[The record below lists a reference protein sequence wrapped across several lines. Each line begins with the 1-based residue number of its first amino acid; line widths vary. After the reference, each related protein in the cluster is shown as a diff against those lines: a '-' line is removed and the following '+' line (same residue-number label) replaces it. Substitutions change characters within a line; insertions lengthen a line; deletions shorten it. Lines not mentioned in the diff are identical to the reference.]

1 MNISHRLFLRYSIF
15 IFSVAC
21 FGHAHAGGFGLI
33 DMSAASL
40 GNAHAGGA
48 ALAEDV
54 STIYYNPAGLTRLPG
69 QQFMAAGTAIR
80 PSAKFE
86 NQGSLSAVGT
96 PVTGGNGGDAGDWA
110 LVPGLFYAMDAA
122 PNLRFGLGVHVPFG
136 LKTEYDDGWAGR
148 YQALKSEIKTINI
161 NPVIA
166 YRLSDQVSL
175 GGGLSAQYVDVN
187 ISKAI
192 DFGTVCVGALGA
204 ANCAPIGFL
213 PQQKDGSVKVDGTD
227 WGYGLN
233 LGAMFTPSADM
244 RFGITYRSK
253 VSHELSGGNASFTK
267 PAGLPAPLAAATTFT
282 NTGVKASLDL
292 PESMNLSGYAE
303 IDPKW
308 SVMGDIGW
316 VRWSRFEELRI
327 RFDKG
332 AAATAAPDS
341 VTPEKWRNTWR
352 IAVAANYR
360 YNDEWKMRG
369 GLAYDQT
376 PVKDEFRTPRVPD
389 ADRTWL
395 AFGAQY
401 KASKQGTW
409 DVGYAH
415 LFIKDSSLNKAE
427 PPVGGTLIGKY
438 SNDVN
443 ILSVQYNHA
452 F

>member
-1 MNISHRLFLRYSIF
+1 MNISHAAYPRCFVLLFSALP
-15 IFSVAC
+15 FSM
-21 FGHAHAGGFGLI
+21 AHAGGFGLI

-69 QQFMAAGTAIR
+69 RQFMVAGTAIR

-96 PVTGGNGGDAGDWA
+96 PLTGGNGGDAGDWA

-136 LKTEYDDGWAGR
+136 LKTEYADGWVGR

-161 NPVIA
+161 NPVLA
-166 YRLSDQVSL
+166 YRVSDAVSF
-175 GGGLSAQYVDVN
+175 GGGLSAQYADVN

-192 DFGTVCVGALGA
+192 DFGTVCVGSPLGPA
-204 ANCAPIGFL
+204 TCAPIGFL
-213 PQQKDGSVKVDGTD
+213 PQQKDGAVKIDGTD

-233 LGAMFTPSADM
+233 LGAMFTPSTDT

-253 VSHELSGGNASFTK
+253 ISHELSGGNAKFTK
-267 PAGLPAPLAAATTFT
+267 PAGLPGPLAASPTFT
-282 NTGVKASLDL
+282 DTGVKASLDL
-292 PESMNLSGYAE
+292 PESVNLSGYAE

-308 SVMGDIGW
+308 SLMGDIGW
-316 VRWSRFEELRI
+316 VRWSRFEELRV
-327 RFDKG
+327 RFDNG
-332 AAATAAPDS
+332 AADN
-341 VTPEKWRNTWR
+341 VTPEKWRDTWR
-352 IAVAANYR
+352 LSAAVNYH
-360 YNDEWKMRG
+360 YNDEWKLRG

-395 AFGAQY
+395 AVGAQY
-401 KASKQGTW
+401 KPSKQSTW

-415 LFIKDSSLNKAE
+415 LFIKDSNINKAE

-443 ILSVQYNHA
+443 IFSVQYNHA